1 MIGRIPLILKGVAM
15 GIAEAIPGVSGGTLA
30 FITGI
35 YEELISTIK
44 SFTPANM
51 LKIRKSFQSFWESIN
66 GPFLIFL
73 LLGMVIGLGIG
84 VTVISNLLVTQ
95 KEALWA
101 FFFGIVLASVF
112 YLSRDVR
119 WYLLTIL
126 LGMAGAII
134 SFTITHLTPATG
146 TDHFLYIYM
155 AGFIAVSALMLPGI
169 SGSFILL
176 LLGLYELIIHSV
188 KAVLIDLSFGSNLG
202 VLAIFGLGVL
212 SGMFSFARVL
222 SYMLRRFYDGTMSFL
237 IGILLGSLNKLWPWK
252 LIQTALNT
260 ESGLIE
266 DIGATAVPDA
276 EMYKVISEVN
286 ISPGVFQAY
295 KDPQMFLVSSTFI
308 LGCLIVLGLWYF
320 GRPAK

>member
-1 MIGRIPLILKGVAM
+1 M

-44 SFTPANM
+44 SFTPGN
-51 LKIRKSFQSFWESIN
+51 LIKIKKSFPLFWSAIN
-66 GPFLIFL
+66 GPFLTFL
-73 LLGMVIGLGIG
+73 LIGMLIGLGIG

-112 YLSRDVR
+112 YLSKDVR
-119 WYLLTIL
+119 WSSLTIL
-126 LGMAGAII
+126 LGIVGTVI
-134 SFTITHLTPATG
+134 SFAITQLTPATG

-188 KAVLIDLSFGSNLG
+188 KAVLIDLSFGANLG

-212 SGMFSFARVL
+212 SGMFSFARIL
-222 SYMLRRFYDGTMSFL
+222 SYLFKRYYDGTMSFL

-252 LIQTALNT
+252 RVETALNT
-260 ESGLIE
+260 ESGVVE
-266 DIGATAVPDA
+266 QIGAPGVPD
-276 EMYKVISEVN
+276 EEIYKVISEVN
-286 ISPGVFQAY
+286 IGPWAFQSY
-295 KDPQMFLVSSTFI
+295 QDPQLVLVTSTFV